1 MKQNPDQAQTGQE
14 KKLSANDAAAAP
26 VIPSKEPAELPA
38 DQQYRVDAIALK
50 YLELS
55 RAEIL
60 ERLKLSNQFLIVYLG
75 GISALLGWLFTA
87 KDLTSGGIVPQNVL
101 PAVAAGFSFLAF
113 SVSWIL
119 SENEGMIELHAKYQ
133 IEQLGKWLHQVSSL
147 ILWEETGRLKSERPS
162 TGAMLAHVLMINAP
176 NSALTVAAAVL
187 PSPQLPNDC
196 LRIGLIALSIVLT
209 VLSFVVSIRMIN
221 RRTDHRRSIRDRS

>member
-1 MKQNPDQAQTGQE
+1 MENNPDETQAGQV
-14 KKLSANDAAAAP
+14 KKQP
-26 VIPSKEPAELPA
+26 PSGE
-38 DQQYRVDAIALK
+38 DRVDAIALK

-87 KDLTSGGIVPQNVL
+87 KDPMAGGIVPQNVL
-101 PAVAAGFSFLAF
+101 PAVAAGFSFLAC

-119 SENEGMIELHAKYQ
+119 SENEAMIELHAKYQ
-133 IEQLGKWLHQVSSL
+133 MEQLGKWLYQVSSL
-147 ILWEETGRLKSERPS
+147 LLWEETSHLRNERPS

-176 NSALTVAAAVL
+176 NIALTIAAAFL
-187 PSPQLPNDC
+187 PSPQLPGYC
-196 LRIGLIALSIVLT
+196 LRMALIALSFVLT
-209 VLSFVVSIRMIN
+209 AASVVISIRMIR
-221 RRTDHRRSIRDRS
+221 RRTGHRRSIRDRF

>member
-1 MKQNPDQAQTGQE
+1 VENPDQAQTGQG
-14 KKLSANDAAAAP
+14 KKLSAKDGAAAP
-26 VIPSKEPAELPA
+26 VIPPKRPSALPA

-119 SENEGMIELHAKYQ
+119 SENEAMIELHAKYQ
-133 IEQLGKWLHQVSSL
+133 MENLGDWLYQVSSL
-147 ILWEETGRLKSERPS
+147 HLWEETARLKSERPS
-162 TGAMLAHVLMINAP
+162 TGAMLVHVLMINAP

-187 PSPQLPNDC
+187 PSPQLPNDW
-196 LRIGLIALSIVLT
+196 LRIALIALSIVLT
-209 VLSFVVSIRMIN
+209 VFSFVISIRMIN
-221 RRTDHRRSIRDRS
+221 RRTAHRRSIRGRI